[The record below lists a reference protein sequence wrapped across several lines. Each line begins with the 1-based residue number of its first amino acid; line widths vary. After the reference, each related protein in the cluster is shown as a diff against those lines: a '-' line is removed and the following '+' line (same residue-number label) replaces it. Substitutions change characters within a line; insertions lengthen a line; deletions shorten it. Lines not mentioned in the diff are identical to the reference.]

1 MFIAMWWQDGFLQDR
16 VRSKKDRVVPLDY
29 LVFTGSKT
37 TTIKHRISLASSD
50 STL

>member
-1 MFIAMWWQDGFLQDR
+1 MFIAMWWEDGFLQDR
-16 VRSKKDRVVPLDY
+16 VRSKKDWVVPLDY

-37 TTIKHRISLASSD
+37 TTIKHRISLATSD